1 MGATTIHV
9 KTFDVVICILSFQR
23 ALCFSLLCL
32 LWWPRVCGHVS
43 RTVIQETKKSAP
55 WQKQQFTL
63 LQSFPLL

>member
-55 WQKQQFTL
+55 
-63 LQSFPLL
+63 